1 MLIHGTEFLENN
13 FFEKFNITLVAF
25 VSVLKIV
32 EDEMYFIKS
41 TGQVWFGDFSTH
53 ISVHIFQ
60 KERGTILCQKLVR
73 KLLCRK
79 KQQCLN

>member
-13 FFEKFNITLVAF
+13 FFEKFNICVR
-25 VSVLKIV
+25 VKSKIV
-32 EDEMYFIKS
+32 EDEMYMIKS

-53 ISVHIFQ
+53 IPVHIFQ
-60 KERGTILCQKLVR
+60 KERGTILCQKLFR